1 MTYQEIKDRLAKCE
15 FSLKCIADGS
25 YKTKSKVKLTETTKK
40 LTILKE
46 SLEKQLKEAEGT
58 VRTADSGEAEKL
70 ADKGV
75 NVDLVEPKD
84 LETKEQEITQ
94 ETELEVFEKNN
105 TTEHSEKLETKEPQ
119 MFEDSDSEEDFE
131 IPAFLR
137 KQKF

>member
-58 VRTADSGEAEKL
+58 VRTADSGEAENHHLQKL
-70 ADKGV
+70 IGSKV
-75 NVDLVEPKD
+75 KSRLP
-84 LETKEQEITQ
+84 
-94 ETELEVFEKNN
+94 
-105 TTEHSEKLETKEPQ
+105 
-119 MFEDSDSEEDFE
+119 
-131 IPAFLR
+131 
-137 KQKF
+137 